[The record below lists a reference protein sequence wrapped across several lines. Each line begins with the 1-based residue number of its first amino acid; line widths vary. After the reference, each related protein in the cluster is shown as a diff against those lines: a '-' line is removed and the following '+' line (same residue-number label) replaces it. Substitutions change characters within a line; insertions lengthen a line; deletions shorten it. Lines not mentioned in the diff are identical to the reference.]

1 MKCDDTKFILTL
13 CKIEVMNLTI
23 EIENKEDY
31 PFIKELLERLKGV
44 KIVQNEYET
53 IEGLSAHVFEEVEK
67 YGESLKEEDL
77 ISKKDFFNL
86 IDEEICKLNSQK

>member
-1 MKCDDTKFILTL
+1 MY
-13 CKIEVMNLTI
+13 KIEVMNLTI

-31 PFIKELLERLKGV
+31 PFIKEFLERLEGV
-44 KIVQNEYET
+44 KIVQNEYEI
-53 IEGLSAHVFEEVEK
+53 IEGLPTYVFEQVEK

-77 ISKKDFFNL
+77 ISKKDFFKL

>member
-1 MKCDDTKFILTL
+1 LY
-13 CKIEVMNLTI
+13 KIEVMNLTI

-31 PFIKELLERLKGV
+31 PFIKKLLESLKGV
-44 KIVQNEYET
+44 KIIENKYEI
-53 IEGLSAHVFEEVEK
+53 IEGVPAHVFEEIEK

-77 ISKKDFFNL
+77 ISKKDFFKL